1 MPTEAHKRGNKKWD
15 AAHMKVLQTK
25 VRIEQADKYRSA
37 AARAGTTVS
46 AVMRKALDDLL
57 EAYPDTPG
65 DSYTPQ
71 ATDSRD

>member
-15 AAHMKVLQTK
+15 AANMTTLGTQC
-25 VRIEQADKYRSA
+25 RREQAEKYKAA